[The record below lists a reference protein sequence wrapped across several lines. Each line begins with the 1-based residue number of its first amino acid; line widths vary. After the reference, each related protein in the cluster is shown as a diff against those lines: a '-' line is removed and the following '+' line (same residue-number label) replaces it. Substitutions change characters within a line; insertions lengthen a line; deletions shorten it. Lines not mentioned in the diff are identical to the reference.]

1 MEYIFCHCE
10 KLESIDLSSFDTT
23 LATSTSWM
31 FFHCYS
37 LTSLEFPST
46 FNTSN
51 IVKMYAMFSHCMS
64 LIYLNLTIFDTTK
77 VTDMSYMFN
86 NCKKLKYLDIPH
98 FSPKNITSVEY
109 MFKNMTSLIYLN
121 IYSLEIKDNTNL
133 SQTFNLLLNDLKI
146 CANGTNMKNYLTRLN
161 KRYDCSDI
169 CFIKNIKLDIINN
182 SCLNS
187 CKEIEYDYE
196 YNNIC
201 YQKCPA
207 DTHSILSNS
216 VGVCLDKNPEG
227 YYLDEDGFYKNCF
240 KSCENCFGPG
250 NEKDNNCSSCKLFQ
264 IAMQNALITI
274 ILMKLMIIFVL
285 KIVQVHLIN

>member
-1 MEYIFCHCE
+1 MECVFYHCE

-23 LATSTSWM
+23 STTSTSWM

-37 LTSLEFPST
+37 LTSIEFPST

-51 IVKMYAMFSHCMS
+51 NVKIYAMFGHCVS
-64 LIYLNLTIFDTTK
+64 LISLNLTIFDISK
-77 VTDMSYMFN
+77 VTDMSFMFRD
-86 NCKKLKYLDIPH
+86 CIKLKYLDIPH
-98 FSPKNITSVEY
+98 FSSENLTTIEY

-121 IYSLEIKDNTNL
+121 IYSLEINDNTNVE
-133 SQTFNLLLNDLKI
+133 QTFNLLLDDLKI
-146 CANGTNMKNYLTRLN
+146 CANGTKMQNYLTRLN

-187 CKEIEYDYE
+187 CKDNEYDYE

-207 DTHSILSNS
+207 DTHSILNDS
-216 VGVCLDKNPEG
+216 VGVCLDEEPEG
-227 YYLDEDGFYKNCF
+227 YYLDENGFYKKCF
-240 KSCENCFGPG
+240 ESCENCFGPG
-250 NEKDNNCSSCKLFQ
+250 NEKENNCSTCKSNFIFLNDS
-264 IAMQNALITI
+264 IYTI
-274 ILMKLMIIFVL
+274 F
-285 KIVQVHLIN
+285 

>member
-1 MEYIFCHCE
+1 
-10 KLESIDLSSFDTT
+10 
-23 LATSTSWM
+23 
-31 FFHCYS
+31 
-37 LTSLEFPST
+37 
-46 FNTSN
+46 
-51 IVKMYAMFSHCMS
+51 MS
-64 LIYLNLTIFDTTK
+64 LISLNLTNFDISK

-86 NCKKLKYLDIPH
+86 NCKKLKYLDISH
-98 FSPKNITSVEY
+98 FSPKNITEIPY

-146 CANGTNMKNYLTRLN
+146 CANGTNMQNYLLSQN

-187 CKEIEYDYE
+187 CEDNGYGFE

-207 DTHSILSNS
+207 DTHSILSDS
-216 VGVCLDKNPEG
+216 VGVCLDKKPEG
-227 YYLDEDGFYKNCF
+227 YYLDHDGFYKKCF
-240 KSCENCFGPG
+240 ESCENCFGPG
-250 NEKDNNCSSCKLFQ
+250 NEKDNNCSSCKSNYLFLNDS
-264 IAMQNALITI
+264 IYNSNCYEKCPNYYYFNETNDYICTENCSGAFDKLII
-274 ILMKLMIIFVL
+274 EEEKCIDNCKNHS
-285 KIVQVHLIN
+285 IVCHINYL